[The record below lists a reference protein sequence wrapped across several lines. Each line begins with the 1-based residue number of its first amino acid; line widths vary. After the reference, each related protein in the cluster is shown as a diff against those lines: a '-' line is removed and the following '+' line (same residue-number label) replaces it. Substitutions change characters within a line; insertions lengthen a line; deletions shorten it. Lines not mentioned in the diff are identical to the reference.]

1 MNVYYFNTLL
11 QILLG
16 LNRQTVIGRA
26 AFKKVKQWW
35 TKNLNQSFLFLLLDL
50 LLDYLRKLLLGELE
64 GVDTLLQQLAVSS
77 H

>member
-26 AFKKVKQWW
+26 AFKKVKYGGQKIKPVFFVFAFRSVVGLSQK
-35 TKNLNQSFLFLLLDL
+35 TVT
-50 LLDYLRKLLLGELE
+50 R
-64 GVDTLLQQLAVSS
+64 
-77 H
+77 

>member
-1 MNVYYFNTLL
+1 MVD
-11 QILLG
+11 
-16 LNRQTVIGRA
+16 
-26 AFKKVKQWW
+26 KK
-35 TKNLNQSFLFLLLDL
+35 LNQSFLFLLLDL